1 MSQRLQVLVI
11 LLAVCAGHQVSCD
24 TFHILTNLSS
34 SSCPGE
40 FVGEPCLT
48 LSQYVANP
56 SQGRNNTTLQF
67 EPGTH
72 YLPDVLSINDG
83 HSFTIAANNVTVIC
97 TTSLAK
103 ITLSSVESV
112 HISGMTFQWCN
123 ATVIT
128 LSQVAQ
134 ATLARNT
141 YVENYNTF
149 GALRVTSSSLVI
161 SDSNF
166 NRTGSSFHGFSSG
179 AISTSHSNITI
190 VRTVFTA
197 LSGGIIGGGES
208 NVTISECTCSNS
220 WTRFDH
226 AIVYVNVGSSN
237 NNVLRINRSTFRN
250 NTALRVIIAPNVIID
265 RSEFTYN
272 TASPQRGGNGGGVM
286 ETYTAP
292 TIRNSIFNSNSG
304 HNTHGG
310 AIIVLLPSYGG
321 ESVVLENCT
330 FSSNKAT
337 GESYRNLGG
346 VIYLRGG
353 TGTRPTI
360 LRLSTCTFINNGAV
374 SGGNGGVI
382 YTIGNNIQIDATDC
396 HFENNFATDNGG
408 GIYSEGTNNSIK
420 ITGSTFINNTVEM
433 QSGGVIY
440 TDGLYTNI
448 EITQSTFNYSSA
460 PRCSVMD
467 INNYNHSVS
476 VVDSVFASNGAT
488 ASGEIT
494 GGGVA
499 CMRNATI
506 NINGSLF
513 ENNFANSNGGVF
525 YIDESTV
532 SVDGSRFINNS
543 ALVHGGVFFTYVHT
557 SNYDITRSLFSHCSA
572 GNDGGV
578 LYLGRKLGQIFI
590 DETTFAFNSATDRG
604 GVISIV
610 NCSLE
615 ISQASVFNNTAN
627 YGAVISAC
635 NSNVTLA
642 SNDFLRRSDPEYPFC
657 VLYEGDD
664 YNFNIQTPSS
674 PTLATPPR
682 IQTTDTTIPPV
693 TTETETLLSTLPST
707 STTTNKGDGYNYNIS
722 TPGPPTS
729 ATPPDIQTTD
739 TTIPPATTKKETTQP
754 TLPSTST
761 TTNGATTTINYQSSP
776 PITVDN
782 EEDDSQSTGIGFVV
796 IVLIALVAVITVT
809 AVLAILTLTVL
820 FSYKMK
826 RARKERLRTVSFTQ
840 GNPSYNPVI
849 INHGANNNTESNSS
863 VTRDIEAD
871 ADTTNSYVDVNADA
885 ESYVDMNA
893 GVGSTDSYVDMN
905 AGVGSTDSYVDM
917 NAGVGFTD
925 SYVHMNAGVGFIDPY
940 IGSTDPYVDVNA
952 GVGSTDSYVDVNG
965 GDDSIPV
972 TDTNSIHTYM
982 EIIDAV
988 I

>member
-1 MSQRLQVLVI
+1 MSQGLQVLAI

-149 GALRVTSSSLVI
+149 GALSVTSSSLVI

-226 AIVYVNVGSSN
+226 AIVYVNVGSN
-237 NNVLRINRSTFRN
+237 DNNVLRINRSTFRN
-250 NTALRVIIAPNVIID
+250 NTALRVIIAPYVIID
-265 RSEFTYN
+265 RSEFAYN

-360 LRLSTCTFINNGAV
+360 LRLSTCTFINNGVV

-420 ITGSTFINNTVEM
+420 ITGSTFINNTVET

-460 PRCSVMD
+460 PRCSVID

-615 ISQASVFNNTAN
+615 ISQANVFNNTAN

-642 SNDFLRRSDPEYPFC
+642 SNDFLQRSDPEYPFC

-664 YNFNIQTPSS
+664 YNFNIP
-674 PTLATPPR
+674 
-682 IQTTDTTIPPV
+682 
-693 TTETETLLSTLPST
+693 
-707 STTTNKGDGYNYNIS
+707 
-722 TPGPPTS
+722 TPGPPTF
-729 ATPPDIQTTD
+729 ATPPRTQT
-739 TTIPPATTKKETTQP
+739 

-761 TTNGATTTINYQSSP
+761 TTNGTTTMINYQSSP

-782 EEDDSQSTGIGFVV
+782 DEDDSQSTGIGFVV
-796 IVLIALVAVITVT
+796 IVLIALVVVITVT

-849 INHGANNNTESNSS
+849 INHGTNNNTESNSS

-965 GDDSIPV
+965 GDNSIPV